1 MFLKQ
6 FISKN
11 QLPGLSVSGT
21 LVENGLKSQKKTKSG
36 DIFGKRLGDYVR
48 KGLVDSESVE
58 EFGTMVVEIK
68 KDKV

>member
-1 MFLKQ
+1 MKQ
-6 FISKN
+6 LVGKN
-11 QLPGLSVSGT
+11 KLPGLSVSGT

-58 EFGTMVVEIK
+58 EFGTVVAEIK
-68 KDKV
+68 KDEV

>member
-1 MFLKQ
+1 MKQ
-6 FISKN
+6 LVGKN
-11 QLPGLSVSGT
+11 KLPGLSVSGT
-21 LVENGLKSQKKTKSG
+21 LVENGLKSQKKMKSG

>member
-6 FISKN
+6 FVSKN
-11 QLPGLSVSGT
+11 QLPGLSVSIT
-21 LVENGLKSQKKTKSG
+21 LVENGLKSQKKMNSG

-58 EFGTMVVEIK
+58 EFGILYSK
-68 KDKV
+68 CK